1 MFSSYL
7 SNRQQC
13 VSLQGINSSTL
24 RIEYG
29 VPQGSVLGPLLFLLY
44 INDLTNSINTTPR
57 LFADDTS
64 IIANAPP
71 ATVLEQTLNREMTN
85 LSMWINANKLT
96 VNPSK
101 SYALIISP
109 NAKIDPP
116 ILNISYNHS
125 PVKVVNSVKYLDILL
140 DNKLQF
146 KLHIA
151 LLESKLSRSL
161 GILFKTKSFLPKDIL
176 KKLYYAFIH
185 SHLNFGLI
193 IWSATPKSNLLK
205 LRSIQSKAIR
215 VLAGA
220 NWYEHASPLYV
231 KLNIFSLDK
240 LILYALAKF
249 MHKYYLKCL
258 PSSFNNYFTL
268 VSSIHSCHT
277 RNTAKS
283 NQYFLPQFSTSLL
296 LRTIKFKGAKLW
308 NDIPENLR
316 KLSHKQFLLKY
327 KAMLLNSSS

>member
-1 MFSSYL
+1 M
-7 SNRQQC
+7 
-13 VSLQGINSSTL
+13 
-24 RIEYG
+24 
-29 VPQGSVLGPLLFLLY
+29 
-44 INDLTNSINTTPR
+44 
-57 LFADDTS
+57 
-64 IIANAPP
+64 
-71 ATVLEQTLNREMTN
+71 
-85 LSMWINANKLT
+85 
-96 VNPSK
+96 
-101 SYALIISP
+101 IISP

-125 PVKVVNSVKYLDILL
+125 PVKVVNSVKYLGIVL

-146 KLHIA
+146 KQHIA

-220 NWYEHASPLYV
+220 DWYEHASPLYV
-231 KLNIFSLDK
+231 KLNILSFDK

-258 PSSFNNYFTL
+258 PSSFNNHFTL
-268 VSSIHSCHT
+268 VSSIHSCHS
-277 RNTAKS
+277 RNAAKS

>member
-1 MFSSYL
+1 
-7 SNRQQC
+7 
-13 VSLQGINSSTL
+13 
-24 RIEYG
+24 
-29 VPQGSVLGPLLFLLY
+29 
-44 INDLTNSINTTPR
+44 
-57 LFADDTS
+57 
-64 IIANAPP
+64 
-71 ATVLEQTLNREMTN
+71 MTN

-125 PVKVVNSVKYLDILL
+125 PVKVVNSVKYLGIVL

-146 KLHIA
+146 KQHIA

-176 KKLYYAFIH
+176 KRLYYAFIH

-220 NWYEHASPLYV
+220 DWYEHASPLYV
-231 KLNIFSLDK
+231 KLNILSLDK

-277 RNTAKS
+277 RNAAKS